1 MRSEYE
7 LRDIMNSDHYKEL
20 QILNEIEGSSD
31 VTQRQL
37 SQRAGIA
44 LGLTNAL
51 LRNLIKK
58 GYLRSQQ
65 ASWKRWVYSLTPE
78 GVSHKIRLTIDY
90 IKRFLNQYQKIRQT
104 LRAQLEPLALHEESR
119 VALVGTGEFAEL
131 VYLGLKDLGIQE
143 IEIFSNEIDGDRRF
157 LGMDIKDIG
166 SLEPALCDY
175 ILLASLTE
183 MPDESLLNS
192 LKHKED
198 LGKLVTFFS
207 SPNKGVV

>member
-1 MRSEYE
+1 
-7 LRDIMNSDHYKEL
+7 MNSDHYKEL

-157 LGMDIKDIG
+157 LGMDIEDIG

-192 LKHKED
+192 LKQKED